1 MGCHVISHE
10 YTQQALKQDI
20 RIEYI
25 QSGKPQ
31 QNAYI
36 ERANRTIRHSWVS
49 KYLFETIEQ
58 VQDYICGQ
66 GFMLPILDIGGQGF
80 MLPILRML
88 SIVFTA
94 TNAVVACHLSQQEN
108 LGADYIDL

>member
-1 MGCHVISHE
+1 
-10 YTQQALKQDI
+10 
-20 RIEYI
+20 
-25 QSGKPQ
+25 
-31 QNAYI
+31 
-36 ERANRTIRHSWVS
+36 
-49 KYLFETIEQ
+49 
-58 VQDYICGQ
+58 
-66 GFMLPILDIGGQGF
+66 